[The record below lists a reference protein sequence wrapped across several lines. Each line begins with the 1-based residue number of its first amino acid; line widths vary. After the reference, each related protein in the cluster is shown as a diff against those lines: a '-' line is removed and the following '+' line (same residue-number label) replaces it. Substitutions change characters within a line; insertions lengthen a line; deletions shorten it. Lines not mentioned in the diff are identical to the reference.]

1 MHPGKPSCEDDNS
14 VTEDSSTAK
23 IHINK
28 DVEEQ
33 GVCLSPDCVTVA
45 AEIIKSADFSSDP
58 CEDFYQYACGGWI
71 NSNPIPDGKSS
82 WNTFKKLWQNN
93 QNTLRYVSYLDGA
106 SD

>member
-23 IHINK
+23 IPINK

-93 QNTLRYVSYLDGA
+93 QNTLRYVSYLDYA